1 MTTIVVVVNI
11 YICNYYYVIGHSQVT
26 LGFTSIVPLLQLP
39 ACGGSPQA
47 VPAGERPLD
56 LLDTPVRY
64 QVSLVTVFRP
74 SSVDLAS
81 SPLGQPG

>member
-1 MTTIVVVVNI
+1 MV
-11 YICNYYYVIGHSQVT
+11 GH
-26 LGFTSIVPLLQLP
+26 
-39 ACGGSPQA
+39 
-47 VPAGERPLD
+47 RPDLWNLFPD
-56 LLDTPVRY
+56 APCLLDGLPQSQPAASSNSGR